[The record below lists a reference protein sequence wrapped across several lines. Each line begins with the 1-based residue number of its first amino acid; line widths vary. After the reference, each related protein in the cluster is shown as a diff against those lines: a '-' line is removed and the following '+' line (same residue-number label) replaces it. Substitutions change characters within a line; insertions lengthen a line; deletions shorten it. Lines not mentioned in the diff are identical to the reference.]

1 MDPDPHHGDADATP
15 STSRTRDTSENL
27 GARLDQVKR
36 DEVFQAELRR
46 VLGEDR
52 AILDDLAR

>member
-1 MDPDPHHGDADATP
+1 MDPEPHHGDADATP
-15 STSRTRDTSENL
+15 STSRTRDASEDL
-27 GARLDQVKR
+27 VARLDQVKR
-36 DEVFQAELRR
+36 DEAFQAQLRR